1 MQRSYLKEKV
11 PKIVILQF
19 QQFNKFKLIIYRIL
33 IVKFVTFISIR
44 GTNLQKPNRNL
55 KSMNFRALKK
65 SGMLVNQTR
74 KHLCKCLFVYR
85 LPILKQIRKWW
96 IR

>member
-33 IVKFVTFISIR
+33 IVKFVTFISIK
-44 GTNLQKPNRNL
+44 GQIYKN
-55 KSMNFRALKK
+55 
-65 SGMLVNQTR
+65 
-74 KHLCKCLFVYR
+74 
-85 LPILKQIRKWW
+85 PIEIW
-96 IR
+96 